1 MELLVSIITLYS
13 KIDTFQN
20 VWGGKISVVAPSR
33 DCWPLLVPW
42 ILHHWDCCSFENWK
56 DRNIPICCWLL
67 VPSAWSMILIIDHTG
82 SYSWLALNHIKVN
95 NLENYL
101 YYIELIA
108 MGITWICSYLLL
120 LILFLSSFA
129 TSRSIVKTLPG
140 FDGDLPFKLE
150 TGLVNLIIHFYN
162 FYLVTFIC

>member
-1 MELLVSIITLYS
+1 MCVC
-13 KIDTFQN
+13 
-20 VWGGKISVVAPSR
+20 VCV
-33 DCWPLLVPW
+33 
-42 ILHHWDCCSFENWK
+42 CS
-56 DRNIPICCWLL
+56 
-67 VPSAWSMILIIDHTG
+67 SML
-82 SYSWLALNHIKVN
+82 KQEVN

-101 YYIELIA
+101 CYIELIA

-150 TGLVNLIIHFYN
+150 TGLVNLIIHFSN
-162 FYLVTFIC
+162 FYLCTPTFIY